1 MFNGKGAM
9 KTTLYVS
16 AAPLMAIVFVKAS
29 SARPANWIV
38 ERYYVS
44 DAWSSFAD
52 IGKKDNGGP
61 GDVYISQQSLTTTG
75 GRHLGV
81 VNGVGV
87 NLRKPYVFFHWTAS
101 LKGGTLTIGGATDLM
116 DKRATY
122 PINGGTGRYA
132 GTRGTVTITDAAK
145 TRSLVVVRYE
155 R

>member
-1 MFNGKGAM
+1 M
-9 KTTLYVS
+9 KTILYVS
-16 AAPLMAIVFVKAS
+16 TALLTAIVFVKAS
-29 SARPANWIV
+29 SAGPASWIV

-44 DAWSSFAD
+44 ETWSSFAD

-61 GDVYISQQSLTTTG
+61 GDVYTSQQSLTATDG
-75 GRHLGV
+75 HHVGV
-81 VNGVGV
+81 VNGFGV

-101 LKGGTLTIGGATDLM
+101 LDGGTLTIGGAIDLM

-122 PINGGTGRYA
+122 PIDGGTGRYA

-145 TRSLVVVRYE
+145 DRSMVVVRYE